1 MSLPGAIDRVM
12 SHERVLL
19 GVDFDG
25 TLAPIVEHPDLAVP
39 DPRALELL
47 SRIAVQPAVRVAIVS
62 GRGLADLKARLG
74 DVPGAVFV
82 GEHGNDV
89 EGEQVEPSPALVEAR
104 ALVDSLEA
112 RFPQATVEKKQH
124 SVTFHTRSLGPDEA
138 EAARHDIREWM
149 SGREDIDLLEGKEV
163 YELTTATGN
172 KGGVIRELAGDSP
185 IIYLGDDTTDET
197 VFEVLGPGDVG
208 IKVGDGATAADH
220 RVEDIDGVV
229 TILDQIL
236 LASR

>member
-1 MSLPGAIDRVM
+1 MT
-12 SHERVLL
+12 HERVLL

-47 SRIAVQPAVRVAIVS
+47 GRIAEHRAVRVAIVS
-62 GRGLADLKARLG
+62 GRGLADLKTRLG
-74 DVPGAVFV
+74 DVPGAVYV

-89 EGEQVEPSPALVEAR
+89 EGEEIEPSPALIEAR
-104 ALVDSLEA
+104 SLVDSLKA
-112 RFPQATVEKKQH
+112 RFPEATVEKKQH
-124 SVTFHTRSLGPDEA
+124 SVTFHTRSLGRADA
-138 EAARHDIREWM
+138 EAARRDIREWM
-149 SGREDIDLLEGKEV
+149 RGREDIDLLEGKEV

-172 KGGVIRELAGDSP
+172 KGDAIKELAGDSP
-185 IIYLGDDTTDET
+185 IIYVGDDITDET

-208 IKVGDGATAADH
+208 IKVGDGPTAATH

>member
-1 MSLPGAIDRVM
+1 MA
-12 SHERVLL
+12 HERVLL

-39 DPRALELL
+39 DPRALALL
-47 SRIAVQPAVRVAIVS
+47 GRIAERPAVQVAIVS
-62 GRGLADLKARLG
+62 GRGLSDLKKRLG
-74 DVPGAVFV
+74 DVPGAIFV

-89 EGEQVEPSPALVEAR
+89 EGERIEPSPALIEAR
-104 ALVDSLEA
+104 SLVESLKT
-112 RFPQATVEKKQH
+112 RFPEATVEKKQH
-124 SVTFHTRSLGPDEA
+124 SVTFHTRSLGRAEA
-138 EAARHDIREWM
+138 EAAHRDIREWM
-149 SGREDIDLLEGKEV
+149 SGREDIELLEGKEV

-172 KGGVIRELAGDSP
+172 KGDVIRELAGDSP

-197 VFEVLGPGDVG
+197 VFEVLAPDDVG
-208 IKVGDGATAADH
+208 IKVGDGPTAASH

>member
-1 MSLPGAIDRVM
+1 MA
-12 SHERVLL
+12 HERVLL

-25 TLAPIVEHPDLAVP
+25 TLAPIAEHPDLAVP

-47 SRIAVQPAVRVAIVS
+47 RRIAEHPVVRVAIVS
-62 GRGLADLKARLG
+62 GRGLADLKTRLG
-74 DVPGAVFV
+74 DIPGAIFV

-89 EGEQVEPSPALVEAR
+89 EGEQVEPGPTLVEAR
-104 ALVDSLEA
+104 ALVDSLKT
-112 RFPQATVEKKQH
+112 RFPKATVEKKQH
-124 SVTFHTRSLGPDEA
+124 SVTFHTRSLAPGDA
-138 EAARHDIREWM
+138 EVAGRDIREWM
-149 SGREDIDLLEGKEV
+149 RGREDIDLLEGKEV

-172 KGGVIRELAGDSP
+172 KGDAIKELAGDSP
-185 IIYLGDDTTDET
+185 VIYLGDDTTDET

-208 IKVGDGATAADH
+208 IKVGDGPTAAPH
-220 RVEDIDGVV
+220 SVEDIDGVV